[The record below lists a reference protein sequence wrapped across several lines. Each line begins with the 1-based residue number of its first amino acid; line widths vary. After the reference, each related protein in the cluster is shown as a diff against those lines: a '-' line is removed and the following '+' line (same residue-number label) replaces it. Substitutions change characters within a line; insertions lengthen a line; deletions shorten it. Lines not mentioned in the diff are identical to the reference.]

1 MRKESEK
8 AMNGKVDLVKMAMLS
23 TIRYPWEH
31 GVCMQAVYESDDT
44 TTAIAMAHDSV
55 LRQKKDGR
63 LSVICDNIAVT
74 DPAANGEVVYWLK
87 EKYLTFAQKVYNTMD
102 NYVDDYGIIH
112 QVCGCPDFDR
122 VGTSAESMAAYLMM
136 HAWR

>member
-1 MRKESEK
+1 MHSDKGECVKK
-8 AMNGKVDLVKMAMLS
+8 A
-23 TIRYPWEH
+23 R
-31 GVCMQAVYESDDT
+31 
-44 TTAIAMAHDSV
+44 
-55 LRQKKDGR
+55 RQKKDGR

-74 DPAANGEVVYWLK
+74 DPDASGEVVYWLK

-102 NYVDDYGIIH
+102 DYVDDYGIIH

-136 HAWR
+136 HARR